1 VKPKPEQ
8 LKEKEL
14 IKEGNTDFKTVT
26 KKETTV
32 QEKILPV
39 QEQEN
44 VEPSAHNTT
53 STSSSKD
60 KEWTDEEVRL
70 LVKATQVVK
79 LGTADRWTVV
89 AAFIEEHSRGK
100 FKRTGKEV
108 LAKNKEMARMD
119 PSVKEIANKNAF
131 EKTLQGIKHNE
142 KTALESKESQRF
154 ESKCFRQRCVIVF
167 KSITITQLIT

>member
-1 VKPKPEQ
+1 MVKPKLTPEQ
-8 LKEKEL
+8 LKQKSL
-14 IKEGNTDFKTVT
+14 VQDDNNDFKTVELK
-26 KKETTV
+26 KKETTPV
-32 QEKILPV
+32 SAEKILPV

-44 VEPSAHNTT
+44 VAPASTT
-53 STSSSKD
+53 SSGSGKD
-60 KEWTDEEVRL
+60 KEWCDEEVRL

-142 KTALESKESQRF
+142 RTATESKESQRF
-154 ESKCFRQRCVIVF
+154 ASE
-167 KSITITQLIT
+167 